1 MREAG
6 SGSGPSGDGTTR
18 SGPRRVYRRAY
29 HAGVTASIPVAGSLV
44 SIDPRDDP
52 LFVEAHPDSEA
63 TRCFKNIARYVYR
76 IVQDIRWA
84 GEEHTVSVEIV
95 GDDAMAHTIAMN
107 VGALVA
113 PLLDV
118 ALESSALTRRGFDI
132 AADDETASELTPRD
146 RLWLMEPPMPR
157 SGSADR
163 RFDLTIATRAGVDTA
178 GGPPRSVDLGL
189 VTVGHGRRIAA
200 FPTDG
205 RYDEVAAIIIDAPG
219 PDHAGSIPVDG

>member
-1 MREAG
+1 VAARG
-6 SGSGPSGDGTTR
+6 
-18 SGPRRVYRRAY
+18 AY
-29 HAGVTASIPVAGSLV
+29 HAAMTASIPVAGSLV

-52 LFVEAHPDSEA
+52 LVVEAHPDSEV

-118 ALESSALTRRGFDI
+118 AIESSAMARRGFDV
-132 AADDETASELTPRD
+132 APEDESASELTPRD
-146 RLWLMEPPMPR
+146 RLWLVEPPMPR
-157 SGSADR
+157 ADSADR
-163 RFDLTIATRAGVDTA
+163 RFDLTIATTASADTA
-178 GGPPRSVDLGL
+178 GGLPRSVDLGL
-189 VTVGHGRRIAA
+189 VTVEHRRGLASL
-200 FPTDG
+200 PTEG
-205 RYDEVAAIIIDAPG
+205 RYDEIAAVVVDAPG
-219 PDHAGSIPVDG
+219 PDHPASIPVDH